1 MTTSMF
7 GALDILD
14 KHKVPTVV
22 IGGHAV
28 IVHGHI
34 RATQDIDIVFA
45 RTAAVELSLTNAL
58 REIDAFWIG
67 KEIDPSTGIEKTY
80 PVDLPY
86 VRGRRLMMVG
96 SKFGYLDLFD
106 YVPGLPDA
114 SVTELFQDAIWIS
127 GRRFA
132 SLAWLR
138 RMKEAAGRPQDLI
151 DLENLPSP

>member
-1 MTTSMF
+1 MF

-14 KHKVPTVV
+14 KHNVPTVI

-34 RATQDIDIVFA
+34 RATQDIDVVFA

-58 REIDAFWIG
+58 KEIDAFWIG
-67 KEIDPSTGIEKTY
+67 QEIDPSTGIEKTY

-86 VRGRRLMMVG
+86 VRNTRLMMVG
-96 SKFGYLDLFD
+96 TKYGYLDLFD

-114 SVTELFQDAIWIS
+114 SIAELFHDAIWIS

-138 RMKEAAGRPQDLI
+138 RMKKASGRPLDLI
-151 DLENLPSP
+151 DLENLPSS